1 MGDEVVRLQ
10 QLQRCMANFVGEV
23 LSVKDPG
30 IHRIDSSSSDFAVVE
45 PTLCGK
51 TLARRKSLAQL
62 YLDVGAYMPNMQDQF
77 NRCELEEILHRI
89 TLTQR
94 LEFSV
99 MQSRNSDNLCRLA
112 PFLKNELFVKSISIQ
127 ISEKMRVRIGAMGSK
142 LVKYVKNGCD
152 DDEANYTISKWL
164 TDTTAVLFQ
173 CGAVEVAIDDYL
185 STIERLSDHLARR
198 ITRFDQ
204 RPLPDLDELIKEAQ
218 GRHAADD
225 ITDVQLFAVLLKIA
239 RDGCA
244 PCSENFL
251 KSVLRKAF
259 TEYPEDFVGRGINA
273 DMSDFPTLLKTI
285 DWEGADFETKLRDW
299 QKTDAGSYAEVV
311 FSEILWQLTAR
322 KRFPLE
328 KSILTRDSTP
338 GPDLPE
344 GDFGSPISGYRL
356 LPGRISG
363 LRVNECLDLIVCD
376 LLFRHNSFE
385 PGVVPKAAVEAAY
398 YEGAQDAAKA
408 KNFLQK
414 MLAPLQIGLPL
425 VFLLKQVLDRSSFNY
440 SSIRRAM
447 LHLTHFSIDEIK
459 QGFGAWSTTAVTNS
473 SDSFILSNSFHGR
486 QFQDLVAQSL
496 TVPLP
501 RDHQG
506 RVYSGFALDG
516 LKLGLVL
523 LQNERTACGIAPCS
537 SSNLF
542 CDLVNTADVKKCCL
556 WRQFFCIT
564 KNALCTAHPNL
575 KMLLEHMAASKM
587 IEFKRPRGFTAFVYL
602 IPQEMLKT

>member
-1 MGDEVVRLQ
+1 MSADDEVRFQKLQ
-10 QLQRCMANFVGEV
+10 ECMAAFIGGV
-23 LSVKDPG
+23 LSVRDPG
-30 IHRIDSSSSDFAVVE
+30 IHRIDSSSNDFAVVE

-51 TLARRKSLAQL
+51 TLSNRKSLAQL
-62 YLDVGAYMPNMQDQF
+62 YLDVGAYMPSVSDQF
-77 NRCELEEILHRI
+77 NRCELEDILDRI
-89 TLTQR
+89 TRTQR
-94 LEFSV
+94 LEFQV
-99 MQSRNSDNLCRLA
+99 IQSRNSDNLCRLA
-112 PFLKNELFVKSISIQ
+112 PFLKNELFVKSFCVQ
-127 ISEKMRVRIGAMGSK
+127 ISEKMRVRIGSMGSR
-142 LVKYVKNGCD
+142 LIKYVKNGD
-152 DDEANYTISKWL
+152 YDDEAHYSITRWL
-164 TDTTAVLFQ
+164 TDLTAVLFQ
-173 CGAVEVAIDDYL
+173 CGAVEVPLEEYAA
-185 STIERLSDHLARR
+185 TVERLSDHLARR

-204 RPLPDLDELIKEAQ
+204 RPLPDLDELIKAAQ
-218 GRHAADD
+218 GRHADD
-225 ITDVQLFAVLLKIA
+225 ITDIELFAVLLKIA

-259 TEYPEDFVGRGINA
+259 TAYPEDFVGRGINA

-299 QKTDAGSYAEVV
+299 QKTDAGSHAELV
-311 FSEILWQLTAR
+311 FSEILWQLTAQ

-328 KSILTRDSTP
+328 KSILTRDSTH
-338 GPDLPE
+338 GPNLPE

-356 LPGRISG
+356 LPERISG

-447 LHLTHFSIDEIK
+447 LHLTHFSIDEIQK
-459 QGFGAWSTTAVTNS
+459 AFGAWSTTAVTNS
-473 SDSFILSNSFHGR
+473 SDSFILSQSFQSR
-486 QFQDLVAQSL
+486 RFQDLVADFL

-564 KNALCTAHPNL
+564 KNALCMAHPNL
-575 KMLLEHMAASKM
+575 KLLLEHMVASKM

-602 IPQEMLKT
+602 IPREMLKT